1 MFGRT
6 QGQGAGTFFRK
17 IPQAGPGGCLSSV
30 SWLYFFLCPSIL
42 LPSLSPGSL
51 CFTVLAVDCDH
62 PIGLLDIVQS
72 K

>member
-1 MFGRT
+1 MDFLQKDSTG
-6 QGQGAGTFFRK
+6 GTR
-17 IPQAGPGGCLSSV
+17 GCLSSV
-30 SWLYFFLCPSIL
+30 SWLYFFLCPSVL